1 MGGGKPVKVFCLAW
15 EFEMELHQSVEA
27 VKASHGL
34 TLQLVRIPREVM
46 EKNRK
51 SALFL
56 APAYLQAEPVYHT
69 DGTVDMR
76 LTEFIPDFAE
86 IPSKQLDKIQDLAAE
101 SPFDFIDFWAV
112 DFAWMCDK
120 PFTHHWQDYRTS
132 RDRTLLTESRARHEY
147 AEPGEYLACVRVVDV
162 FGCDTDIT
170 VRVEVPHGSI
180 TR

>member
-1 MGGGKPVKVFCLAW
+1 
-15 EFEMELHQSVEA
+15 MELHQSVEA
-27 VKASHGL
+27 IKASHGL
-34 TLQLVRIPREVM
+34 TLQLIRIPREVM

-56 APAYLQAEPVYHT
+56 APAYLHAEPVYHT

-86 IPSKQLDKIQDLAAE
+86 IPSKQLDKMRDLAAE

-112 DFAWMCDK
+112 DFAWGDMPDK

-132 RDRTLLTESRARHEY
+132 RDRTLLTESRARYQY
-147 AEPGEYLACVRVVDV
+147 AEPGEYFACVRVVDV

-170 VRVEVPHGSI
+170 VKVEVPHGSI
-180 TR
+180 TP

>member
-1 MGGGKPVKVFCLAW
+1 MGI
-15 EFEMELHQSVEA
+15 
-27 VKASHGL
+27 
-34 TLQLVRIPREVM
+34 R
-46 EKNRK
+46 
-51 SALFL
+51 
-56 APAYLQAEPVYHT
+56 
-69 DGTVDMR
+69 DGTSSERRGRQSESRAHAATRPYPARGDGEEPQVRAISLHLRICKPSLSITPMAR
-76 LTEFIPDFAE
+76 LTCVSPNSSPISPKFHPN
-86 IPSKQLDKIQDLAAE
+86 KLDKIQDLAAE

-112 DFAWMCDK
+112 DFAWACDK

-147 AEPGEYLACVRVVDV
+147 AEPGEYFACVRVVDV